1 MCTDGQ
7 EKTTWNLNFEAFHT
21 VHSCSQSLLFIPT
34 KCTYYVKYIYLSPTT
49 SYMFWCLLHHLQE
62 NHCVT
67 CSKNVCFLQ
76 CCYKIHNIYC
86 FFLIYNAV
94 IMFKTICISS
104 FFNLETLKM
113 LVKIL
118 SCSTL
123 LSVGSCYILC
133 MLAIYVCTVS
143 SCVWVRNGVEI
154 LRWQQEWGPFKIS
167 TPLQTQT
174 QLDTMNTYILPTYII
189 NSRSQQIVMCY
200 N

>member
-1 MCTDGQ
+1 MEGSGLGLTDTILVCALMDRRKLHETWILKLSIPCTLAVNHFFLFQ
-7 EKTTWNLNFEAFHT
+7 LNAHTMWNT
-21 VHSCSQSLLFIPT
+21 
-34 KCTYYVKYIYLSPTT
+34 YIYHQLPPTCFGVCYT
-49 SYMFWCLLHHLQE
+49 IFRKTIALLARKMYAF
-62 NHCVT
+62 C
-67 CSKNVCFLQ
+67 NVAIKFTT
-76 CCYKIHNIYC
+76 YTV

-154 LRWQQEWGPFKIS
+154 LRWQ
-167 TPLQTQT
+167 
-174 QLDTMNTYILPTYII
+174 
-189 NSRSQQIVMCY
+189 
-200 N
+200 